1 MGDITHQLLME
12 EAGPE
17 DQDIME
23 GIMASLD
30 DVLMPKNNVM
40 VDQSPLQPQL
50 QKNKECKSKPGQ
62 LVDYFRPIYSFLSLS
77 TVISISIDL
86 STVRLWLTLNV

>member
-30 DVLMPKNNVM
+30 GVLMSKSNVM

-50 QKNKECKSKPGQ
+50 QKNKECKSI
-62 LVDYFRPIYSFLSLS
+62 LLRAEVFRI
-77 TVISISIDL
+77 
-86 STVRLWLTLNV
+86 RN

>member
-30 DVLMPKNNVM
+30 GVLMSKSNVM

-50 QKNKECKSKPGQ
+50 QKNKECKSILYRAQ
-62 LVDYFRPIYSFLSLS
+62 VFRIRS
-77 TVISISIDL
+77 
-86 STVRLWLTLNV
+86 

>member
-30 DVLMPKNNVM
+30 GVLMSKSNVM

-50 QKNKECKSKPGQ
+50 QKNKECKSI
-62 LVDYFRPIYSFLSLS
+62 LHIAEVFRI
-77 TVISISIDL
+77 
-86 STVRLWLTLNV
+86 RN

>member
-30 DVLMPKNNVM
+30 GVLMSKSNVM

-50 QKNKECKSKPGQ
+50 QKNKECKSI
-62 LVDYFRPIYSFLSLS
+62 LLRA
-77 TVISISIDL
+77 
-86 STVRLWLTLNV
+86 

>member
-1 MGDITHQLLME
+1 MSDITHQLLME

-30 DVLMPKNNVM
+30 GVLMSKSNVM

-50 QKNKECKSKPGQ
+50 QKNKECKSI
-62 LVDYFRPIYSFLSLS
+62 VHRAEVFRI
-77 TVISISIDL
+77 
-86 STVRLWLTLNV
+86 RN

>member
-1 MGDITHQLLME
+1 MADINQLLME
-12 EAGPE
+12 EAAPE

-30 DVLMPKNNVM
+30 DVLMSKNNVM

-50 QKNKECKSKPGQ
+50 QKNKECE
-62 LVDYFRPIYSFLSLS
+62 
-77 TVISISIDL
+77 
-86 STVRLWLTLNV
+86 